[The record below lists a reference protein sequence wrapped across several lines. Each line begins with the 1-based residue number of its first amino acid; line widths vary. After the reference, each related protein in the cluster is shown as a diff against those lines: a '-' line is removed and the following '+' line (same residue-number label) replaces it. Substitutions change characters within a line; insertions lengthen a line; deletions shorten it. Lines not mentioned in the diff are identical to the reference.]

1 MQFFQQASTAAG
13 KVDSVFLFIVALC
26 VVFLVGITFLMV
38 YFVIKYNRKRHPKG
52 VDIEGNT
59 WLEITWTAIP
69 TVLFLGMFYFGW
81 TNFDYERSVPRDAMI
96 INVTARQWAWSFTYP
111 NGKHT
116 SELLLALN
124 KPVKVELHSLDVI
137 HGFYIPAFRIKE
149 DVVPGKENYTWF
161 VPTQLGTFDIECT
174 VICGVNH
181 ANMLSKVVVVPV
193 SDFEAWYFGDEDVP
207 FPGSA
212 KASAAAAP
220 APQNPVI
227 ALLEEK
233 SCLTCH
239 SIDGRVMVGPTFK
252 GLYGQ
257 REIIKA
263 RNGTER
269 EVVVDQSRLAR
280 AIREPDV
287 ETVKGYPPAMPPVT
301 LTDAELNQVVE
312 FIRNLK

>member
-1 MQFFQQASTAAG
+1 MPFFQQASTAADR
-13 KVDSVFLFIVALC
+13 VDAVFLAITAVC
-26 VVFLVGITFLMV
+26 VVFLIFITSLMV
-38 YFVIKYNRKRHPKG
+38 YFVIKYNKKRHPKG
-52 VDIEGNT
+52 EDIEGNT
-59 WLEITWTAIP
+59 GLEIVWTVTP
-69 TVLFLGMFYFGW
+69 TILFLVMFYFGW
-81 TNFDYERSVPRDAMI
+81 TNFDYERSVPRDAMVI
-96 INVTARQWAWSFTYP
+96 QVTARQWAWSFTYP

-116 SELLLALN
+116 TELLVALN

-149 DVVPGKENYTWF
+149 DVVPGKVNYTWF
-161 VPTQLGTFDIECT
+161 IPTQLGTFDIECT

-207 FPGSA
+207 FPGAAKTSA
-212 KASAAAAP
+212 GAAP
-220 APQNPVI
+220 ALKDPVI

-239 SIDGRVMVGPTFK
+239 SLDGRVMVGPTFK
-252 GLYGQ
+252 GMYGQ
-257 REIIKA
+257 KETIRA

-269 EVVVDQSRLAR
+269 EVVVDQSRLAQS
-280 AIREPDV
+280 IREPGE

-301 LTDAELNQVVE
+301 LTDAELNQVLE
-312 FIRNLK
+312 FIKNLK